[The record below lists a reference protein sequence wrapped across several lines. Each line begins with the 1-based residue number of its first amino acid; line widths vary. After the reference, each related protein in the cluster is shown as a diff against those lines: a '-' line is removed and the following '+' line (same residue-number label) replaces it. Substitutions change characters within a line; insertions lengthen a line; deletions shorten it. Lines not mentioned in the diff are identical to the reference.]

1 VIVIDSS
8 AFVKFILREEGWE
21 ELVDYLK
28 PDMDPC
34 TLDYLL
40 IESTNAVW
48 KYCRLHGVI
57 AAGQALRLF
66 EYMMKLFGDGVI
78 HLEEAGKYLGEGL
91 KTALERG
98 LSVYDAL
105 FIVQA
110 RARGATLVTSDSLQ
124 EKVAKELGVKTIFI
138 P

>member
-28 PDMDPC
+28 PEMNPYSV
-34 TLDYLL
+34 DYIL
-40 IESTNAVW
+40 IESTNALW
-48 KYCRLHGVI
+48 KYCRLHGMI
-57 AAGQALRLF
+57 EAGQALKLF
-66 EYMMKLFGDGVI
+66 EYMMRLFEERVI
-78 HLEEAGKYLGEGL
+78 NLEASGKYLGEGL
-91 KTALERG
+91 RVALEYG

-110 RARGATLVTSDSLQ
+110 RTHGATLVTSDRLQ
-124 EKVAKELGVKTIFI
+124 EKTAKELGVRTIFI